1 MSPRIVIACIS
12 SFIALSVCGQSMK
25 ETLSAL
31 DTVKNPNER
40 LLLLNQVNL
49 DQNYSDSLFGE
60 YLLNFGISYG
70 MLGSAD
76 SAQGYFHK
84 LIEVAGDG
92 QHYQLA
98 RAYNGLGNVQR
109 RAGQNQESLDNFLK
123 ALNILQDKKDTP
135 SVRFEAS
142 IINNLSGIYFD
153 MGQLDKAREFTERSI
168 ARAKE
173 LDDGDQLAYSY
184 VGLALIADNEGKW
197 EEAILAHKEAAK
209 YIDEHHVD
217 YLRGFNKLNLAEIYE
232 RQNQLQNAEK
242 TYKELIVDPTVN
254 IEVNL
259 SALANLSKM
268 QNQAGHTKEAIG
280 LASQLLAEA
289 TERKMISHIRDAHH
303 LLYTAYQIQG
313 DYRRALAAHE
323 DYMVYKDS
331 LVNTEAINALN
342 ELEKKY
348 ETEKKEREIETL
360 ALKNEQNEL
369 QLEKQA
375 SERMLYLVA
384 IVTLLIVVGLVLWQF
399 SQKSKFNRILTDKN
413 GTISKA
419 LHEREV
425 LLKEIHHRVK
435 NNLQI
440 ISSLLNLQARFIKDK
455 SAIDAVQEGRNRVKS
470 MALIHQK
477 LYQQENI
484 EGINMPE
491 YIDNLTRALLTSYK
505 IKDERITVDK
515 NVASINLDIDTA
527 IPLGLILNELLTNSL
542 KYAFPENEKGALK
555 ISLLQ
560 EAETLMLEV
569 ADNGVGMD
577 SSRKSEG
584 SFGMT
589 LIDSLAEKL
598 NATVESVQENGTRFL
613 IRISN
618 YKLA

>member
-12 SFIALSVCGQSMK
+12 SFIALSVCGQSMQV
-25 ETLSAL
+25 TLSAL

-49 DQNYSDSLFGE
+49 DQDYSDSLFGE

-70 MLGSAD
+70 MLGLAD
-76 SAQGYFHK
+76 SAQGYFLK
-84 LIEVAGDG
+84 LIEVADEG

-153 MGQLDKAREFTERSI
+153 MGQLDKAREFTEKSI
-168 ARAKE
+168 ARAEE
-173 LDDGDQLAYSY
+173 LGDGDQLAYSY

-242 TYKELIVDPTVN
+242 TYKELVVDPTVN

-268 QNQAGHTKEAIG
+268 QNQAGHTEEAIR

-303 LLYTAYQIQG
+303 LLYMAYQIQG
-313 DYRRALAAHE
+313 DYRRALASHE

-542 KYAFPENEKGALK
+542 KYAFPKNEKGTLK
-555 ISLLQ
+555 ICLLQ